1 MLRQLIDTCCMG
13 AARYSATAA
22 QLMPRLITSLEAALM
37 PRRCAFCGVVAS
49 DDERCVCA
57 DCKADLPWI
66 RSSCEF
72 CAMPLTGSTP
82 QGVPCADCQLDPPPF
97 TATLAPL
104 HYSFPVD
111 AAIKAF
117 KFHRKLHYQPAFSD
131 ILLGVLAHLSED
143 IDAVLPV
150 PLHRWRRMR
159 RGFNQAEE
167 LARPVQ
173 KQLRLP
179 LLDNVVRAKP
189 TSYQS
194 GLDAAERRRN
204 LRSVFRVRGSINAN
218 HVLIIDD
225 VITTGETCRQLARV
239 LFQSGVTKVSVL
251 AVARASKMG
260 PYGGLQQRSYTDGL
274 KL

>member
-1 MLRQLIDTCCMG
+1 MH
-13 AARYSATAA
+13 
-22 QLMPRLITSLEAALM
+22 RLVTSIEMALM
-37 PRRCAFCGVVAS
+37 PRRCVFCGAIAGA
-49 DDERCVCA
+49 DERSLCG
-57 DCKADLPWI
+57 DCKTDLPWI
-66 RSSCEF
+66 RNSCSF
-72 CAMPLTGSTP
+72 CAMPLAGSVP
-82 QGVPCADCQLDPPPF
+82 PGVPCADCQLDRPPF
-97 TATLAPL
+97 TAAFAPL

-131 ILLGVLAHLSED
+131 ILIGVLAQLPAD

-150 PLHRWRRMR
+150 PLHRWRSMR
-159 RGFNQAEE
+159 RGFNQAAE

-173 KQLRLP
+173 KELRLP
-179 LLDNVVRAKP
+179 LLNNVVRATATP
-189 TSYQS
+189 YQS

-204 LRSVFRVRGSINAN
+204 LRSVFCVRGCITAS

-239 LFQSGVTKVSVL
+239 LLDGGVTKVSVL
-251 AVARASKMG
+251 AIARASK
-260 PYGGLQQRSYTDGL
+260 QSSYTDGL